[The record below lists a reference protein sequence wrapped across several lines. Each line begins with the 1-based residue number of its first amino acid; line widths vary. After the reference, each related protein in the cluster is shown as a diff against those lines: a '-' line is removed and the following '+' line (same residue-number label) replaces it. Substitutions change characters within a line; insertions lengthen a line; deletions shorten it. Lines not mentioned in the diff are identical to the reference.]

1 MMLEGTKSDRFQI
14 KHLCDICEEVWS
26 TFKPKCYEPDSC
38 DVEFCCE
45 GCHNEFCMCN
55 CV

>member
-1 MMLEGTKSDRFQI
+1 MMLAGTESDRFRE
-14 KHLCDICEEVWS
+14 KHTCDICDEPCG
-26 TFKPKCYEPDSC
+26 TFKLKCYEPDSC

-45 GCHNEFCMCN
+45 NCHNEFCMCN